1 MKPTSRVLLGLAI
14 FLVVDS
20 IVYIV
25 TAHEYTGGP
34 LILITG
40 LAFAFLCTNLWLTA
54 HRAERQVKKDPTEL
68 GAVELDHVSPTIWP
82 AAFSVAAILLAIGAA
97 IVWWLMI
104 PGGILFVASAI
115 GWFLDVR
122 TQRIH
127 HGGPGHGSGAG
138 SGQDAV
144 SRGSGPAE
152 STAP

>member
-1 MKPTSRVLLGLAI
+1 MKPTSRILMGLAI

-20 IVYIV
+20 TVYLV

-34 LILITG
+34 LLLITG
-40 LAFAFLCTNLWLTA
+40 LAFAFLCANFWIIA
-54 HRAERQVKKDPTEL
+54 HRAERQVKQDPTEL
-68 GAVELDHVSPTIWP
+68 GAVVLDHVGPTVWP

-104 PGGILFVASAI
+104 PGGILFVACAI

-122 TQRIH
+122 VQRTH
-127 HGGPGHGSGAG
+127 HRSGLDAGHGSGHE
-138 SGQDAV
+138 AV
-144 SRGSGPAE
+144 SDGSGPAA